1 MTYVQRD
8 SARVNPKGD
17 TSAERELLINILRT
31 AQARSRLVTN
41 TLETIGVSLR
51 QNQITCEQARAWIAE
66 EGLDHHLQLRKG
78 GVA

>member
-1 MTYVQRD
+1 MNYLQRD
-8 SARVNPKGD
+8 SAQVNPKRD

-31 AQARSRLVTN
+31 AMARSRLVTN

-51 QNQITCEQARAWIAE
+51 QNQITCAQARAWITE

-78 GVA
+78 GAS